1 MDSKKVISELVNNGA
16 NNVVKDVTIRNIN
29 TTEMTN
35 YARVAITLD
44 KPVKGYVANPNLGKT
59 PGKDGVPADADVTS
73 EYVIGLV
80 NVIFVS
86 NFSLIATLREIP
98 DVAFAGNALLDSP
111 KRIGVILSGATINI
125 VQEAVAE
132 GQEYKNPFSDNSTP
146 TVVKHDSYYNHVFDI
161 RLSAF
166 GLKMLDKLAEK
177 MMFGDI

>member
-1 MDSKKVISELVNNGA
+1 MDSKKVISELVSNVA

-35 YARVAITLD
+35 YSRVAITLD
-44 KPVKGYVANPNLGKT
+44 KPVKGYIANVYFGKEA
-59 PGKDGVPADADVTS
+59 GKDGVPADANVTDA
-73 EYVIGLV
+73 YVIGDV

-98 DVAFAGNALLDSP
+98 DVAFAGNSLLESP

-132 GQEYKNPFSDNSTP
+132 GQEYKNPFSDNATP

-161 RLSAF
+161 RLGAF
-166 GLKMLDKLAEK
+166 GKQMVFELAK
-177 MMFGDI
+177 HIMFD

>member
-44 KPVKGYVANPNLGKT
+44 KPVKGFVTNPNFGKT
-59 PGKDGVPADADVTS
+59 PGKDVNVTD
-73 EYVIGLV
+73 EYVIGMV

-98 DVAFAGNALLDSP
+98 DVAFAGNALLESP

-125 VQEAVAE
+125 VQESVAE
-132 GQEYKNPFSDNSTP
+132 GQEYRNPFSDNGTP
-146 TVVKHDSYYNHVFDI
+146 TVVKHDSFYNHVFDI
-161 RLSAF
+161 RLGDF
-166 GLKMLDKLAEK
+166 GKQMVFELAK
-177 MMFGDI
+177 HIMFD

>member
-35 YARVAITLD
+35 YSRVAITLD
-44 KPVKGYVANPNLGKT
+44 KPVKGYVANVYFGKEA
-59 PGKDGVPADADVTS
+59 GKDGVPADADVTS

-98 DVAFAGNALLDSP
+98 DVAFAGNALLESP

-132 GQEYKNPFSDNSTP
+132 GQEYRNPFSDNAAP
-146 TVVKHDSYYNHVFDI
+146 TVVKHDSYYNHVYDI
-161 RLSAF
+161 RLGAF
-166 GLKMLDKLAEK
+166 GKQMVFELAK
-177 MMFGDI
+177 HIMFD

>member
-1 MDSKKVISELVNNGA
+1 MDTKKVISQLMAVKT

-44 KPVKGYVANPNLGKT
+44 KPVKGYVVNPYLGKT
-59 PGKDGVPADADVTS
+59 AGVDGVPADANVTD
-73 EYVIGLV
+73 EYVIGEV

-86 NFSLIATLREIP
+86 NFSLIATLRDIP
-98 DVAFAGNALLDSP
+98 DVAFAGNSLLDNP

-132 GQEYKNPFSDNSTP
+132 GQEYRNPFSDNAAS

-161 RLSAF
+161 RLGDF
-166 GLKMLDKLAEK
+166 GKKMVFELAK
-177 MMFGDI
+177 HIMFD

>member
-1 MDSKKVISELVNNGA
+1 MDTKKVLSQLMAVETNE
-16 NNVVKDVTIRNIN
+16 VVKDVTIKNIN

-35 YARVAITLD
+35 YCRVAITLD
-44 KPVKGYVANPNLGKT
+44 KPVKGFVANPYLGKEA
-59 PGKDGVPADADVTS
+59 GKDGVPADADVTS

-98 DVAFAGNALLDSP
+98 DVAFAGNALLESP

-125 VQEAVAE
+125 IQEAVAE

-161 RLSAF
+161 RLGAF
-166 GLKMLDKLAEK
+166 GKQMVFELAK
-177 MMFGDI
+177 HIMFD

>member
-1 MDSKKVISELVNNGA
+1 MDSKKVISELTANVA
-16 NNVVKDVTIRNIN
+16 NNVVKDVVIRNIN

-44 KPVKGYVANPNLGKT
+44 STVKGYVANPYLGKT
-59 PGKDGVPADADVTS
+59 AGKDGVPADADVTS
-73 EYVIGLV
+73 EYVIDDV

-98 DVAFAGNALLDSP
+98 DVAFAGNSLLENP

-132 GQEYKNPFSDNSTP
+132 GQKYKNPFSDNAAT
-146 TVVKHDSYYNHVFDI
+146 TLVKHDSYYNHVFDI
-161 RLSAF
+161 RLGEF
-166 GLKMLDKLAEK
+166 GKQMVFELAK
-177 MMFGDI
+177 HIMFD

>member
-86 NFSLIATLREIP
+86 NYSLIATLR
-98 DVAFAGNALLDSP
+98 AGNSLLESP
-111 KRIGVILSGATINI
+111 KRIGVILSGATINV

-132 GQEYKNPFSDNSTP
+132 GQEYRNPFSDNATP

-161 RLSAF
+161 RLGEF
-166 GLKMLDKLAEK
+166 GKQMVFELAK
-177 MMFGDI
+177 HIMFD